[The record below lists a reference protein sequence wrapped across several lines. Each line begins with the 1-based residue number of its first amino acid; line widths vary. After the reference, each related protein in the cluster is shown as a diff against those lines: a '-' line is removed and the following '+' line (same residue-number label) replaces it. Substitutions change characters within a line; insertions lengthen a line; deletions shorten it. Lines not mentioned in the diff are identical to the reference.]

1 MKAYSRIYLVE
12 DGFGQRASASCEE
25 SCDTIQISGL
35 QNSGEENQYFESD
48 AYHLEEWCRVN
59 EFKYKCIEK
68 EYDFDQLWI
77 EQYYAQRLCMARFN
91 VLYTTLD
98 FKFKNKK

>member
-1 MKAYSRIYLVE
+1 MKVYSRIYLVE

-68 EYDFDQLWI
+68 EYDFDQLCI
-77 EQYYAQRLCMARFN
+77 E
-91 VLYTTLD
+91 
-98 FKFKNKK
+98 